1 MASTRRWT
9 HLIRF
14 LAKEDGQIHLG
25 QIDAKRF
32 PDVGLA
38 TFKGE
43 DVDVKVVSG
52 SIYDGLVTNQ
62 VLHVKQVNLYLC
74 HRAQYDAS
82 GSMLTRQDSFY
93 RL

>member
-1 MASTRRWT
+1 MLNPDMASTRRWT

-25 QIDAKRF
+25 QIDAKKF

-38 TFKGE
+38 TLQGK

-52 SIYDGLVTNQ
+52 SIYDGVVTDQ
-62 VLHVKQVNLYLC
+62 VLHVKQVNLLLC
-74 HRAQYDAS
+74 HIAHYNAS
-82 GSMLTRQDSFY
+82 GSMLMR
-93 RL
+93 